1 MIGLPKQYRKAVER
15 LFRMKRLSV
24 VIATESLSMGINMPT
39 KTSIF
44 AGDNVFM
51 NPMVFRQVSPKCRKT
66 MGFMK
71 DLNPH
76 LNPEP

>member
-1 MIGLPKQYRKAVER
+1 LLGLPKQLNIYVIGLPKQYRKAVER

-44 AGDNVFM
+44 AGDNVFL
-51 NPMVFRQVSPKCRKT
+51 NPMVFRQVNKRPKPTPK
-66 MGFMK
+66 
-71 DLNPH
+71 P
-76 LNPEP
+76 

>member
-44 AGDNVFM
+44 AGDNVFL
-51 NPMVFRQVSPKCRKT
+51 NPMVFRQVNKRPKPTPK
-66 MGFMK
+66 
-71 DLNPH
+71 P
-76 LNPEP
+76 

>member
-1 MIGLPKQYRKAVER
+1 MTGLPKQYRKAVER

-44 AGDNVFM
+44 AGDNVFL
-51 NPMVFRQVSPKCRKT
+51 NPMVFRQVNKRPKPTPK
-66 MGFMK
+66 
-71 DLNPH
+71 P
-76 LNPEP
+76 